1 MEAPLSSKEAAN
13 QVLDKW
19 DISQEIRDAILPT
32 GESSKDTACRCT
44 LINKIDTSLQR
55 CFNNVDNVNQFMVLK
70 NNNPFFNGRRPID
83 IISSGDLKALYQVT
97 KHIRA
102 MEFR

>member
-1 MEAPLSSKEAAN
+1 METQLSSKEAAN
-13 QVLDKW
+13 HVLDKW
-19 DISQEIRDAILPT
+19 ELSQEVRNAILPT
-32 GESSKDTACRCT
+32 GESPKDTACRCT
-44 LINKIDTSLQR
+44 LITKIDTSLQR
-55 CFNNVDNVNQFMVLK
+55 CFNNSDNVNQFMLLK